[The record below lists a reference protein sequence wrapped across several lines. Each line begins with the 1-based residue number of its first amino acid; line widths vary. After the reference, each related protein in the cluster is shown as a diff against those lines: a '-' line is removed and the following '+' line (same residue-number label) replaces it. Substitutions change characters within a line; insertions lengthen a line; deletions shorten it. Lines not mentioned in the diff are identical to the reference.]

1 MTLCKV
7 MLMESDSKVDSCSI
21 YNRPCMCT
29 NTQMKLSEWE
39 GEGEDGGRAIHI
51 AAQAASSNNQAMFT
65 DIGRTDREQ
74 IRSRINNN

>member
-7 MLMESDSKVDSCSI
+7 RLMESDSKVNSCSI

-39 GEGEDGGRAIHI
+39 GEGKEGGRAVHI
-51 AAQAASSNNQAMFT
+51 AAQAASSSIQAMFT
-65 DIGRTDREQ
+65 EIW
-74 IRSRINNN
+74 